1 MTDDWP
7 EQMSKLR
14 RIILRK
20 RAEVEDPVQEVADAI
35 PASRA
40 TVYELMAGRIQR
52 PSRAVRQGV
61 ERLVQPSTD
70 SSSPGQSATT
80 EVPGDSE
87 A

>member
-1 MTDDWP
+1 MTDNWP

-20 RAEVEDPVQEVADAI
+20 RAEMKDPVQEIADAI

-61 ERLVQPSTD
+61 ERLVEPSTD
-70 SSSPGQSATT
+70 TVSPGRIDAT
-80 EVPGDSE
+80 EAPGDSE
-87 A
+87 V